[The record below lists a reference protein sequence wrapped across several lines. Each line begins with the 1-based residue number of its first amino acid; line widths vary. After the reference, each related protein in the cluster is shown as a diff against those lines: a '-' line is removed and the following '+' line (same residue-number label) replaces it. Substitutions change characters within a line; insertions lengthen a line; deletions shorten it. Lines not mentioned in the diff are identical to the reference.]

1 MKPLIRYLLFYLWSL
16 AYLTHRG
23 DCYNQISEHIERLVQ
38 LLKGDEPSHSID
50 EVYNDDEVGV
60 DAGVAPP
67 TSKAIEAAPKEDS
80 DDEDNIIQEI

>member
-1 MKPLIRYLLFYLWSL
+1 MWPLECF
-16 AYLTHRG
+16 AHRG
-23 DCYNQISEHIERLVQ
+23 ECYNQISEHIERLVQ

-50 EVYNDDEVGV
+50 EADNDDEVGV